1 MQFSLK
7 YFYRKA
13 HISKN
18 IIRINSHFFLNK
30 KTLSVYNISKPSS
43 LISLNNYNNSRELF
57 DFNVLKLNLAGS
69 GFKDKIYQKLC
80 PIIDFCI
87 THQIKLEWDEDMG
100 IYGNWSDYFL
110 SIDQTIKFNNI
121 TLSNRK
127 VKIFSPTWSNN
138 DTDFLLHILENY
150 NSNYINEIYRFTP
163 STRSQIDKNIKG
175 LNLKKNYVA
184 VQVRRGDKITS
195 NQIQNITP
203 KDVLNKLPWFTKQ
216 LFIATDDYT
225 FVEELRTLNKKL
237 DIVTT
242 ALPSHRGADEGNT
255 FNSNTFNT
263 KIETLRFLIDI
274 EVCKRATFF
283 IQVIPENPT
292 TVNGK
297 IPNLLISYFISH
309 LRGFKSVIKL
319 K

>member
-7 YFYRKA
+7 SFYRRA
-13 HISKN
+13 HISEN

-30 KTLSVYNISKPSS
+30 KTLRIYNINKPFS
-43 LISLNNYNNSRELF
+43 LIEINNFNNSKEIF

-80 PIIDFCI
+80 PIIDFCV
-87 THQIKLEWDEDMG
+87 THKIKLEWDEDMG
-100 IYGNWSDYFL
+100 IYGNWSDWFL
-110 SIDQTIKFNNI
+110 SLDKTIKFNDI
-121 TLSNRK
+121 KLSNRK
-127 VKIFSPTWSNN
+127 VKKFSPTWSND

-150 NSNYINEIYRFTP
+150 KSNYINEIYRFNT
-163 STRSQIDKNIKG
+163 STRSKIDREVKK

-184 VQVRRGDKITS
+184 VQIRRGDKITNS
-195 NQIQNITP
+195 QIQNITA
-203 KDVLNKLPWFTKQ
+203 KGVLKKLPWFTKQ

-225 FVEELRTLNKKL
+225 FVEELRVLNKKL

-242 ALPSHRGADEGNT
+242 ALTSHRGADESNT

-274 EVCKRATFF
+274 EVCKSATQF
-283 IQVIPENPT
+283 IQVIPKIPT
-292 TVNGK
+292 VVNGK
-297 IPNLLISYFISH
+297 IPNLLISDFISH
-309 LRGFKSVIKL
+309 LRGYKRVIKL

>member
-7 YFYRKA
+7 SFYRKA
-13 HISKN
+13 YISKN

-87 THQIKLEWDEDMG
+87 THKIKLEWDEDMG

-127 VKIFSPTWSNN
+127 VKIFSPTWINN

-175 LNLKKNYVA
+175 LNLKMFVCLLAFISGLLY
-184 VQVRRGDKITS
+184 RG
-195 NQIQNITP
+195 
-203 KDVLNKLPWFTKQ
+203 
-216 LFIATDDYT
+216 
-225 FVEELRTLNKKL
+225 
-237 DIVTT
+237 
-242 ALPSHRGADEGNT
+242 
-255 FNSNTFNT
+255 
-263 KIETLRFLIDI
+263 
-274 EVCKRATFF
+274 FF
-283 IQVIPENPT
+283 IPAEHPTSSFLVFALTHVLLYMIVFHFFKARQLGPSLVFILISSLLVRLLFLGYPISDDVHRYAWEGKNLWQGYNPYENAPIYF
-292 TVNGK
+292 NE
-297 IPNLLISYFISH
+297 NLLKN
-309 LRGFKSVIKL
+309 KSML
-319 K
+319 KSKTR